1 MKPGSGLLPQEIA
14 LDLPQLDEHADA
26 FDEEVAACNEIDQFC
41 SSSFWVLPAA
51 IELMP
56 PRSAAITRGPDGW
69 LAFMRGEHPG
79 SGRYLEPLESSWGL
93 ACPLIGRDTSNL
105 VKWFAD
111 VLERTRQQWDLTL
124 LAGVPTGSL
133 LLMNLAHHLGKRFRV
148 LRHAQSARHLASLVG
163 GIEGF
168 LGRRSGNFRRSLQRS
183 QARARTEGI
192 VFEHHQPHD
201 VEQALGLFARV
212 QAVESTSWKGR
223 DEVGIATGAFGAFY
237 RNMVPRLTRR
247 QALHVLFARH
257 DGKDVAFLLGG
268 LFGDT
273 FRGLQASF
281 NEAYRTAGLGNLC
294 QIEMLRRLPADVQ
307 FYDLGSA
314 GLDYKARWAERT
326 VTSEVLVVLA
336 A

>member
-1 MKPGSGLLPQEIA
+1 MKEGTRLLPEELA
-14 LDLPQLDEHADA
+14 LDLAQLDEQAATFDA
-26 FDEEVAACNEIDQFC
+26 EVAACAEIDQFC

-56 PRSAAITRGPDGW
+56 PRTAAITRGPEGY

-111 VLERTRQQWDLTL
+111 VLERTRPDWDLTL

-133 LLMNLAHHLGKRFRV
+133 LLINLAHHLGKRFRV

-168 LGRRSGNFRRSLQRS
+168 LGRRSSNFRRSLHRS
-183 QARARTEGI
+183 QVQASAAG
-192 VFEHHQPHD
+192 VMFEHHQPHD
-201 VEQALGLFARV
+201 VEEALALFARV
-212 QAVESTSWKGR
+212 QAVEATSWKGR
-223 DEVGIATGAFGAFY
+223 DEVGIATGSFGAFY
-237 RNMVPRLTRR
+237 RNMVPRLTERR
-247 QALHVLFARH
+247 SLHVLFARH
-257 DGKDVAFLLGG
+257 AGQDVAFLLGG

-273 FRGLQASF
+273 FRGLQVSF
-281 NEAYRTAGLGNLC
+281 NEGYRSWGLGNLC
-294 QIEMLRRLPADVQ
+294 QLEMLRRLPADVQ
-307 FYDLGSA
+307 FYDLGSS

>member
-1 MKPGSGLLPQEIA
+1 MKPGSGLLPQELR
-14 LDLPQLDEHADA
+14 LDLSELDQNADA
-26 FDEEVAACNEIDQFC
+26 FDEEVAASSEIDQFC

-56 PRSAAITRGPDGW
+56 PRSPAITRGPQGW

-105 VKWFAD
+105 VQWFAD
-111 VLERTRQQWDLTL
+111 VLERTRQDWDLTL

-133 LLMNLAHHLGKRFRV
+133 LLMNIAHHLGRRFRV

-163 GIEGF
+163 GQEGF
-168 LGRRSGNFRRSLQRS
+168 LSRRSSNFRRSLQRS
-183 QARARTEGI
+183 QVQARKAGLT
-192 VFEHHQPHD
+192 FEHHWPTD
-201 VEQALGLFARV
+201 VDEALALFARV
-212 QAVESTSWKGR
+212 QAVECTSWKGR
-223 DEVGIATGAFGAFY
+223 DDVGIAAGSFGAFY

-247 QALHVLFARH
+247 QSLHVLFAKQG
-257 DGKDVAFLLGG
+257 DKDVAFLLGG

-281 NEAYRTAGLGNLC
+281 NESYRALGLGNLC
-294 QIEMLRRLPADVQ
+294 QFEMLRRLPADVL
-307 FYDLGSA
+307 FYDLGSS

-326 VTSEVLVVLA
+326 VTSEVLIVLA